1 MIDNQ
6 RFSDLMREERKQ
18 WRDNSILNTMAIK
31 KLQEDIDMLRKQK
44 EFLQEKLLQAVTN
57 DRT

>member
-1 MIDNQ
+1 MIDNP

-31 KLQEDIDMLRKQK
+31 KLQEEIDMLRKQK

>member
-31 KLQEDIDMLRKQK
+31 KLQEEIDMLRKQK
-44 EFLQEKLLQAVTN
+44 EFLQEIPL
-57 DRT
+57 

>member
-31 KLQEDIDMLRKQK
+31 RLQEEIDMLRKQK

>member
-1 MIDNQ
+1 
-6 RFSDLMREERKQ
+6 MREERKQ

-31 KLQEDIDMLRKQK
+31 RLQEEIDMLRKQK

>member
-1 MIDNQ
+1 MIDNP

-18 WRDNSILNTMAIK
+18 WRDNSILNTIAIK
-31 KLQEDIDMLRKQK
+31 KLQEEIDMLRKQK

-57 DRT
+57 DRA

>member
-18 WRDNSILNTMAIK
+18 WRDNSILNTIAIK
-31 KLQEDIDMLRKQK
+31 KLQEEIDMLRKQK

>member
-1 MIDNQ
+1 MIDNP

-31 KLQEDIDMLRKQK
+31 RLQEEIDMLRKQK

>member
-18 WRDNSILNTMAIK
+18 WRDNSILNTVAIK
-31 KLQEDIDMLRKQK
+31 KLQEEIDMLRKQK

>member
-1 MIDNQ
+1 MIDNP

-18 WRDNSILNTMAIK
+18 WRDNSILNTIAIK
-31 KLQEDIDMLRKQK
+31 KLQEEIDMLRKQK

>member
-31 KLQEDIDMLRKQK
+31 KLQEEIDMLRKQK